1 MRLFLC
7 EKPSQGKDIAR
18 VLGAHQRANGCFK
31 GAGVSV
37 TWCIGHLVEAAPP
50 EAYDERFKRW
60 SLDHLPIIPTT
71 WQVSV
76 KANTSAQYKIVKQL
90 LAVATELVIAT
101 DADREGEMIAREV
114 LELCRYKGA
123 IQRLWLSALN
133 EASIRKALAQLRP
146 AEQTQRLYHSALAR
160 SRSDWLIG
168 MNMSRLFTLLG
179 RQCGHNGVL
188 SVGRVQTPTLRLVV
202 DRDREIE
209 RFTPVAH
216 WVIEVHLSL
225 AGQPFTAQW
234 VAPDTA
240 IDTAGHCIRQAVAQ
254 QALQH
259 LKQASVAHVLDVET
273 LRIREAAPLPFDLST
288 LQEVCSRRLGF
299 GVQQTLDIAQSLYET
314 HKACTYPRT
323 DSGYLPENMRD
334 EAQAVLDALIISDPC
349 VESLVRSVDRN
360 LRSRAWN
367 DAQITAHHGVIP
379 TLEPF
384 ALDALSQDERAV
396 YALIRAHYL
405 AQFFPHH
412 EYDRNVARFDC
423 GGWVL
428 KAKGKRII
436 EPGWHQVLQSDL
448 SADED
453 EASQRSQ
460 LLPVLEEGTG
470 CDVQQVTLKSLKT
483 QAPKAY
489 TQGELIKT
497 MKGVA
502 RLVTDP
508 RLKQALKDATG
519 IGTEATRA
527 NIISGLLSRGY
538 LYTKGKSVHASEAAF
553 TLIDSVP
560 PAIADPATTAIW
572 EQAFD
577 QIESG
582 HITLDSFLAKQ
593 TAWVTQLVEHYRT
606 KTLSMHI
613 PGGPTCPLCGAPM
626 RQQHGKHRTFW
637 SCTRYPDCRGALP
650 VAAAASSTKHRRK
663 PSRSKPPGY

>member
-60 SLDHLPIIPTT
+60 SLEQLPIIPST
-71 WQVSV
+71 WQVNV
-76 KANTSAQYKIVKQL
+76 KADTAAQYKIIKQL
-90 LAVATELVIAT
+90 LALTTDLVIAT

-114 LELCRYKGA
+114 LELCQYQGS

-133 EASIRKALAQLRP
+133 EASIRKALLQLRP
-146 AEQTQRLYHSALAR
+146 AEETQRLYHSALAR
-160 SRSDWLIG
+160 SRADWLIG

-179 RQCGHNGVL
+179 RQSGHSGVL

-209 RFTPVAH
+209 KFTPISH
-216 WVIEVHLSL
+216 WVIEVNLSL
-225 AGQPFTAQW
+225 QGQPFTAQW
-234 VAPDTA
+234 VPPDAA
-240 IDTAGHCIRQAVAQ
+240 IDSAGHCIRQSVAQ

-259 LKQASVAHVLDVET
+259 LRQTGVAQVLDVET
-273 LRIREAAPLPFDLST
+273 LRIRETAPLPFDLST

-323 DSGYLPENMRD
+323 DSGYLPENMWV
-334 EAQAVLDALIISDPC
+334 EAEAVLNAMVISDPS
-349 VESLVRSVDRN
+349 VTSLVQSVDRN
-360 LRSRAWN
+360 LRSRAWS
-367 DAQITAHHGVIP
+367 DAQITAHHGIIP

-384 ALDALSQDERAV
+384 ALDALSQNERAV

-405 AQFFPHH
+405 AQFLPHH
-412 EYDRNVARFDC
+412 EYDHTVVRLDC
-423 GGWVL
+423 AGWLL

-453 EASQRSQ
+453 QPLQRSQ
-460 LLPVLEEGTG
+460 LLPALRSGTR

-489 TQGELIKT
+489 TQGELIKA

-502 RLVTDP
+502 RLVRDP
-508 RLKQALKDATG
+508 RLKQTLKDATG

-538 LYTKGKSVHASEAAF
+538 LYTKGRSVKASEAAF

-637 SCTRYPDCRGALP
+637 SCARYPDCRGALP

-663 PSRSKPPGY
+663 LSRSKPPGY